1 MKKII
6 KNLAYLCVLTMT
18 LLFSG
23 CGEEQVTI
31 SGNSEEN
38 VTEKASQQ
46 GAEEAGADESLTIH
60 SETPEYITVF
70 VCGAVKNEGVYE
82 LEAGSR
88 ANDGLEAEGGFSDD
102 ADTVA
107 VNLADVLEDGQKLY
121 FPVGGEQLPDESEA
135 GTDASEQRLV
145 NINSADAA
153 ELMTLPGIGEAKA
166 SQIVEY
172 RRKNGAFSSKEDLK
186 NVSGIGDS
194 IYEKLETYIS
204 TE

>member
-18 LLFSG
+18 LLCSG

-46 GAEEAGADESLTIH
+46 GAEEAGADDSVTIH

-88 ANDGLEAEGGFSDD
+88 ANDGLEAAGGFSDD
-102 ADTVA
+102 ADTVLSE
-107 VNLADVLEDGQKLY
+107 VNSFRMRAKPGQ
-121 FPVGGEQLPDESEA
+121 
-135 GTDASEQRLV
+135 
-145 NINSADAA
+145 
-153 ELMTLPGIGEAKA
+153 M
-166 SQIVEY
+166 
-172 RRKNGAFSSKEDLK
+172 RRNRDW
-186 NVSGIGDS
+186 
-194 IYEKLETYIS
+194 S
-204 TE
+204 TSTVQMLRNL

>member
-18 LLFSG
+18 LLCSG

-46 GAEEAGADESLTIH
+46 GAEEAGADESVTIH

-88 ANDGLEAEGGFSDD
+88 ANDGLEAAGGFSDD

-121 FPVGGEQLPDESEA
+121 FPDESEA

-153 ELMTLPGIGEAKA
+153 ELMTLPGIGETKA

-172 RRKNGAFSSKEDLK
+172 RRKNGAFACKDDLK

>member
-18 LLFSG
+18 LLCSG

-38 VTEKASQQ
+38 VTEKVSQQ

-88 ANDGLEAEGGFSDD
+88 ANDGLEAAGGFSDD

-121 FPVGGEQLPDESEA
+121 FPVGGEHLPDESEA

-153 ELMTLPGIGEAKA
+153 ELMTLPGIGETKA

-172 RRKNGAFSSKEDLK
+172 RRKNGAFASKDDLK

>member
-1 MKKII
+1 
-6 KNLAYLCVLTMT
+6 MT
-18 LLFSG
+18 LLCSG
-23 CGEEQVTI
+23 CGAEQVTI
-31 SGNSEEN
+31 SGNSGEN
-38 VTEKASQQ
+38 VTEKALKHDD
-46 GAEEAGADESLTIH
+46 EDAGADESDTIS
-60 SETPEYITVF
+60 SEDADYITVF

-82 LEAGSR
+82 LEVGAR
-88 ANDGLEAEGGFSDD
+88 ANDGLEAAGGFSED

-121 FPVGGEQLPDESEA
+121 FPVSGEQL
-135 GTDASEQRLV
+135 TDASGAGQETSEQSLV

-172 RRKNGAFSSKEDLK
+172 RRKNGAFSCKEDLK
-186 NVSGIGDS
+186 NVSGIGDN

>member
-1 MKKII
+1 MK
-6 KNLAYLCVLTMT
+6 N
-18 LLFSG
+18 
-23 CGEEQVTI
+23 
-31 SGNSEEN
+31 
-38 VTEKASQQ
+38 
-46 GAEEAGADESLTIH
+46 
-60 SETPEYITVF
+60 
-70 VCGAVKNEGVYE
+70 
-82 LEAGSR
+82 
-88 ANDGLEAEGGFSDD
+88 
-102 ADTVA
+102 
-107 VNLADVLEDGQKLY
+107 
-121 FPVGGEQLPDESEA
+121 ESEA

>member
-18 LLFSG
+18 LLCSG

-46 GAEEAGADESLTIH
+46 GAEEAGADDSVTIH

-88 ANDGLEAEGGFSDD
+88 ANDGLEAAGGFSDD

-121 FPVGGEQLPDESEA
+121 TFLSE
-135 GTDASEQRLV
+135 V
-145 NINSADAA
+145 NSFRMRAK
-153 ELMTLPGIGEAKA
+153 PG
-166 SQIVEY
+166 QM
-172 RRKNGAFSSKEDLK
+172 RRNRDW
-186 NVSGIGDS
+186 
-194 IYEKLETYIS
+194 S
-204 TE
+204 TSTVQMLRNL

>member
-18 LLFSG
+18 LLCSG

-46 GAEEAGADESLTIH
+46 GAEEAGADDSVTIH

-70 VCGAVKNEGVYE
+70 VCGAVKNE
-82 LEAGSR
+82 R
-88 ANDGLEAEGGFSDD
+88 
-102 ADTVA
+102 
-107 VNLADVLEDGQKLY
+107 
-121 FPVGGEQLPDESEA
+121 EA

-153 ELMTLPGIGEAKA
+153 ELMTLPGIGETKA

-172 RRKNGAFSSKEDLK
+172 RRKNGAFACKDDLK

>member
-18 LLFSG
+18 LLCSG

-38 VTEKASQQ
+38 VTEKVSQQ

-88 ANDGLEAEGGFSDD
+88 ANDGLEAAGGFSDD

-107 VNLADVLEDGQKLY
+107 VNLAEVLEIGR
-121 FPVGGEQLPDESEA
+121 
-135 GTDASEQRLV
+135 ASCRERV
-145 NINSADAA
+145 
-153 ELMTLPGIGEAKA
+153 
-166 SQIVEY
+166 
-172 RRKNGAFSSKEDLK
+172 
-186 NVSGIGDS
+186 
-194 IYEKLETYIS
+194 
-204 TE
+204 

>member
-18 LLFSG
+18 LLCSG

-46 GAEEAGADESLTIH
+46 GAEEAGADESVTIH
-60 SETPEYITVF
+60 SEIPEYITVF

-88 ANDGLEAEGGFSDD
+88 ANDGLEAAGGFSDD

-121 FPVGGEQLPDESEA
+121 FPVSSEQLPDESGA
-135 GTDASEQRLV
+135 GHETSEQRLV
-145 NINSADAA
+145 NINSAEAE

-186 NVSGIGDS
+186 NVSGIGD
-194 IYEKLETYIS
+194 IYIDRIE
-204 TE
+204 

>member
-6 KNLAYLCVLTMT
+6 KKLAYLCVLTMT
-18 LLFSG
+18 LLCSG

-46 GAEEAGADESLTIH
+46 GAEEAGADESVTIH

-70 VCGAVKNEGVYE
+70 VCGAVKN
-82 LEAGSR
+82 
-88 ANDGLEAEGGFSDD
+88 
-102 ADTVA
+102 
-107 VNLADVLEDGQKLY
+107 
-121 FPVGGEQLPDESEA
+121 ESEA

-153 ELMTLPGIGEAKA
+153 ELMTLPGIGETKA

-172 RRKNGAFSSKEDLK
+172 RRKNGAFACKDDLK

>member
-18 LLFSG
+18 LLCSG

-46 GAEEAGADESLTIH
+46 GAEEAGADDSVTIH

-88 ANDGLEAEGGFSDD
+88 ANDGLEAAGGFSDD

-121 FPVGGEQLPDESEA
+121 FPV
-135 GTDASEQRLV
+135 
-145 NINSADAA
+145 
-153 ELMTLPGIGEAKA
+153 
-166 SQIVEY
+166 
-172 RRKNGAFSSKEDLK
+172 
-186 NVSGIGDS
+186 
-194 IYEKLETYIS
+194 
-204 TE
+204 

>member
-18 LLFSG
+18 LLCSG

-46 GAEEAGADESLTIH
+46 GAEEAGADESVTIH
-60 SETPEYITVF
+60 SEIPEYITVF

-88 ANDGLEAEGGFSDD
+88 ANDGLEAAGGFSDD

-121 FPVGGEQLPDESEA
+121 FPVSSEQLPDESGA
-135 GTDASEQRLV
+135 GHETSEQRLV
-145 NINSADAA
+145 NINSAEAE